1 MAKRIRPSTACQKT
15 HMRNRRPTNETLL
28 ITLVVVAVICGL
40 LDAGWVYSV
49 AAGSTALPDPTLA
62 SFFPLAV
69 RIVLLAL
76 LFIAGGMLWQIQRAN
91 RQLRQALDKHE
102 KAQDQSARQNRAK
115 LKALGAKIRMEVK
128 ARRRLEAAV
137 RESEEKYRLLVENAN
152 EAIFILQ
159 DDQIKFTNP
168 KAEEI
173 LNRLAIQ
180 PSGAALAKCIHPN
193 ERDRVIEWYQRR
205 LEGRELPYSL
215 MFRLEGEHGA
225 SIWVELNSILIK
237 LNGEAATLNFIR
249 DVTLQKK
256 LEEQFYQSQKMES
269 IGTLAGGIAH
279 DFNNLLMGIQGN
291 VSVMNLE
298 TEAGGPLQESLR
310 SIERCVQSGSQLT
323 NQLLA
328 FARGGKYIV
337 TPCNLNSIVNKA
349 CEIFGRTKREVDI
362 HRVFAKDIWSVEVD
376 SGQIEQVLMNLF
388 VNAWQAMPDGGDLFV
403 EVENVELDEHYTRI
417 KPYNIRPGR
426 FVKLS
431 VTDTGVGMDAETRKR
446 IFEPFF
452 STKEKGMGT
461 GLGLASAYGIIKNH
475 GGFINCYSEI
485 GHGTTFNIYF
495 PESEKAIVDE
505 ERREDEL
512 VTGVPGGSET
522 VLFIDDE
529 DEILAVGRK
538 ILAGLGYQVITA
550 RDGKTSLEIYAEK
563 SDQIDLV
570 VLDYVMP
577 GMGGREVFEALLQID
592 PDVRV
597 LLSSGYSSNNQVA
610 HMLDRG
616 CRGFIQKPYDA
627 VRMARKMREILD
639 A

>member
-1 MAKRIRPSTACQKT
+1 MSSPPISWLSAF
-15 HMRNRRPTNETLL
+15 
-28 ITLVVVAVICGL
+28 TLVLRAFL
-40 LDAGWVYSV
+40 L
-49 AAGSTALPDPTLA
+49 LL
-62 SFFPLAV
+62 L
-69 RIVLLAL
+69 VLLGVL
-76 LFIAGGMLWQIQRAN
+76 SIRSLRVR
-91 RQLRQALDKHE
+91 RQMERDMAADKRSFE
-102 KAQDQSARQNRAK
+102 RIARQSKSRVK
-115 LKALGAKIRMEVK
+115 TLGTKIRQEVK
-128 ARRRLEAAV
+128 ARRRMEAAV

-173 LNRLAIQ
+173 LNRLSIQ
-180 PSGAALAKCIHPN
+180 ASGAALAKCIHPN

-205 LEGRELPYSL
+205 LEGKELPYSL
-215 MFRLEGEHGA
+215 MFRLEGAHSA

-298 TEAGGPLQESLR
+298 TEGGGPLQESLQ

-337 TPCNLNSIVNKA
+337 KPCNLNSIVNKA
-349 CEIFGRTKREVDI
+349 SEIFGRTKREVNI
-362 HRVFAKDIWSVEVD
+362 HRVFARDVWSVEVD

-388 VNAWQAMPDGGDLFV
+388 VNAWQAMPDGGDLFI
-403 EVENVELDEHYTRI
+403 EVENIELDEHYTRI
-417 KPYNIRPGR
+417 KPYNIRSGR
-426 FVKLS
+426 YVKLS

-495 PESEKAIVDE
+495 PESDKAIVDE
-505 ERREDEL
+505 ERRRDDEL
-512 VTGVPGGSET
+512 ITGVPGGSET
-522 VLFIDDE
+522 ILFVDDE
-529 DEILAVGRK
+529 EEILAVGRK
-538 ILAGLGYQVITA
+538 ILAGLGYRVISA
-550 RDGKTSLEIYAEK
+550 PDGKTSLEIYTDRG
-563 SDQIDLV
+563 DQIDLV

-577 GMGGREVFEALLQID
+577 GMGGREVFETLRQID

-610 HMLDRG
+610 HMLKNG
-616 CRGFIQKPYDA
+616 CKGFIQKPYDA
-627 VRMARKMREILD
+627 VRMARKIREILD

>member
-1 MAKRIRPSTACQKT
+1 MQIKPPDKDKR
-15 HMRNRRPTNETLL
+15 LL
-28 ITLVVVAVICGL
+28 VVAMLSVVCGLVVAGLDLYIASWRSLPESSSLVWLSALVKITLIALVLLLGYLSLQAVLSRRQLAQLLAETKHAFEEVVRQSTSQRDDFNQQLGQEVTERRRME
-40 LDAGWVYSV
+40 
-49 AAGSTALPDPTLA
+49 TAL
-62 SFFPLAV
+62 
-69 RIVLLAL
+69 
-76 LFIAGGMLWQIQRAN
+76 
-91 RQLRQALDKHE
+91 
-102 KAQDQSARQNRAK
+102 
-115 LKALGAKIRMEVK
+115 
-128 ARRRLEAAV
+128 

-173 LNRLAIQ
+173 LNRLTIY
-180 PSGAALAKCIHPN
+180 PTGVNLAKCIHPH
-193 ERDRVIEWYQRR
+193 ERDKVIEWYQRR
-205 LEGRELPYSL
+205 LEGKELPYSL
-215 MFRLEGEHGA
+215 MFRLEGENST

-298 TEAGGPLQESLR
+298 IEDGNPLHESLQ
-310 SIERCVQSGSQLT
+310 SIARCVQSGSQLT

-337 TPCNLNSIVNKA
+337 KPSDLNAIVKKSSD
-349 CEIFGRTKREVDI
+349 IFGRTKREINI
-362 HRVFAKDIWSVEVD
+362 HRVFALDVWPVEVD

-388 VNAWQAMPDGGDLFV
+388 VNAWQAMPDGGDLFIA
-403 EVENVELDEHYTRI
+403 VENVELDEHYARV
-417 KPYNIRPGR
+417 KSYNVRPGR
-426 FVKLS
+426 YVKLS
-431 VTDTGVGMDAETRKR
+431 VTDSGVGMDAETRKR

-475 GGFINCYSEI
+475 GGFINCYSEL
-485 GHGTTFNIYF
+485 GQGTTFNIYF
-495 PESEKAIVDE
+495 PESYQGIVDDAPE
-505 ERREDEL
+505 TDDDL
-512 VTGVPGGSET
+512 TTGVPRGTET
-522 VLFIDDE
+522 ILFVDDDE
-529 DEILAVGRK
+529 ENLTVGRK
-538 ILAGLGYQVITA
+538 ILAGLGYQVYIA
-550 RDGKTSLEIYAEK
+550 RDGKTSLEIYTAMGE
-563 SDQIDLV
+563 QIDMV

-577 GMGGREVFEALLQID
+577 GIGGREVFEALRRLD

-610 HMLDRG
+610 HMLDQG
-616 CRGFIQKPYDA
+616 CKGFIQKPYDA
-627 VRMARKMREILD
+627 GRMARKIREILD
-639 A
+639 T

>member
-1 MAKRIRPSTACQKT
+1 MQIKPPDKDKR
-15 HMRNRRPTNETLL
+15 L
-28 ITLVVVAVICGL
+28 LVVAMLSVVCGL
-40 LDAGWVYSV
+40 VVAGLDLYIASWRSLPESSSLVWLSALVKVTLIALVLLLGYLSLQAVLSRRQLSQLLAETKHAFEEV
-49 AAGSTALPDPTLA
+49 VRQSTSQRDDFNQQLGQEVTERRRMETAL
-62 SFFPLAV
+62 
-69 RIVLLAL
+69 
-76 LFIAGGMLWQIQRAN
+76 
-91 RQLRQALDKHE
+91 
-102 KAQDQSARQNRAK
+102 
-115 LKALGAKIRMEVK
+115 
-128 ARRRLEAAV
+128 

-173 LNRLAIQ
+173 LNRLTIY
-180 PSGAALAKCIHPN
+180 PTGVNLAKCIHPH
-193 ERDRVIEWYQRR
+193 ERDKVIEWYQRR
-205 LEGRELPYSL
+205 LEGKELPYSL
-215 MFRLEGEHGA
+215 MFRLEGENST

-298 TEAGGPLQESLR
+298 IEDGNPLHESLQ
-310 SIERCVQSGSQLT
+310 SIARCVQSGSQLT

-337 TPCNLNSIVNKA
+337 KPSDLNAIVKKSSD
-349 CEIFGRTKREVDI
+349 IFGRTKREINI
-362 HRVFAKDIWSVEVD
+362 HRVFALDVWPVEVD

-388 VNAWQAMPDGGDLFV
+388 VNAWQAMPDGGDLFIAV
-403 EVENVELDEHYTRI
+403 ANVELDEHYARV
-417 KPYNIRPGR
+417 KSYNVRPGR
-426 FVKLS
+426 YVKLS
-431 VTDTGVGMDAETRKR
+431 VTDSGVGMDAETRKR

-475 GGFINCYSEI
+475 GGFINCYSEL
-485 GHGTTFNIYF
+485 GQGTTFNIYF
-495 PESEKAIVDE
+495 PESYQGIVDDAPE
-505 ERREDEL
+505 TDDDL
-512 VTGVPGGSET
+512 TTGVPRGTET
-522 VLFIDDE
+522 ILFVDDDE
-529 DEILAVGRK
+529 ENLTVGRK
-538 ILAGLGYQVITA
+538 ILAGLGYQVYIA
-550 RDGKTSLEIYAEK
+550 RDGKTSLEIYTAMGE
-563 SDQIDLV
+563 QIDMV

-577 GMGGREVFEALLQID
+577 GIGGREVFEALRRLD

-610 HMLDRG
+610 HMLDQG
-616 CRGFIQKPYDA
+616 CKGFIQKPYDA
-627 VRMARKMREILD
+627 GRMARKIREILD
-639 A
+639 T

>member
-1 MAKRIRPSTACQKT
+1 MLIKRPIREVLFIA
-15 HMRNRRPTNETLL
+15 
-28 ITLVVVAVICGL
+28 AVLAAVMCGL
-40 LDAGWVYSV
+40 LDAGLSYSV
-49 AAGSTALPDPTLA
+49 SAGSNALPGVADLS
-62 SFFPLAV
+62 SFSVVV
-69 RIVLLAL
+69 RIILLL
-76 LFIAGGMLWQIQRAN
+76 LLISAGGLGYQTLRAN
-91 RQLRQALDKHE
+91 HRLSQALATREEALDD
-102 KAQDQSARQNRAK
+102 AARQSSAR
-115 LKALGAKIRMEVK
+115 LKTYGAKIRQEVK
-128 ARRRLEAAV
+128 ARRRMEAAV

-205 LEGRELPYSL
+205 LEGKELPYSL
-215 MFRLEGEHGA
+215 MFRLEGEHSA

-298 TEAGGPLQESLR
+298 TKTDGPLQESLQ

-337 TPCNLNSIVNKA
+337 KPCNLNSIVNKA
-349 CEIFGRTKREVDI
+349 CEIFGRTKREVNI
-362 HRVFAKDIWSVEVD
+362 HRVFARDVWSVEVD

-426 FVKLS
+426 YVKLS
-431 VTDTGVGMDAETRKR
+431 ATDTGVGMDAETRKR

-475 GGFINCYSEI
+475 GGFVNCYSEI

-495 PESEKAIVDE
+495 PVSEKEIQDE
-505 ERREDEL
+505 EHNRAGEPI
-512 VTGVPGGSET
+512 TGVPGGSET
-522 VLFIDDE
+522 ILFIDDE

-538 ILAGLGYQVITA
+538 ILTGLGYQVILA

-563 SDQIDLV
+563 GDQIDLV

-577 GMGGREVFEALLQID
+577 GMGGREVFAALRQID
-592 PDVRV
+592 PNVRV

-610 HMLDRG
+610 HMLASG
-616 CRGFIQKPYDA
+616 CSGFIQKPYDA

>member
-1 MAKRIRPSTACQKT
+1 MLNGRPS
-15 HMRNRRPTNETLL
+15 RETLL
-28 ITLVVVAVICGL
+28 IAVVLAAVAFESLDTGFIYFLNGSELSATSSSPSLYTSIARVISL
-40 LDAGWVYSV
+40 
-49 AAGSTALPDPTLA
+49 
-62 SFFPLAV
+62 
-69 RIVLLAL
+69 VLLC
-76 LFIAGGMLWQIQRAN
+76 IAVGLSWQVRHAN
-91 RQLRQALDKHE
+91 RRLRQNLQSREEALE
-102 KAQDQSARQNRAK
+102 NCLRQNTTR
-115 LKALGAKIRMEVK
+115 LQTLGAKIRREVK
-128 ARRRLEAAV
+128 ARRHMEATV

-173 LNRLAIQ
+173 FNRLAIQ

-215 MFRLEGEHGA
+215 MFRLEGEHRA

-298 TEAGGPLQESLR
+298 AEGGGPLQESLQ

-337 TPCNLNSIVNKA
+337 KPCNLNSIVNKA
-349 CEIFGRTKREVDI
+349 SEIFGRTKREVNI
-362 HRVFAKDIWSVEVD
+362 HRVFARDIWSVEVD

-388 VNAWQAMPDGGDLFV
+388 VNAWQAMPDGGDLFI
-403 EVENVELDEHYTRI
+403 EIENVELDDHYTRI

-426 FVKLS
+426 YVKLS
-431 VTDTGVGMDAETRKR
+431 VTDTGVGMDTETRKR

-461 GLGLASAYGIIKNH
+461 GLGLASAYGIVKNH
-475 GGFINCYSEI
+475 GGFINCYSEV

-505 ERREDEL
+505 ERGRDDEL
-512 VTGVPGGSET
+512 VTGVPGGGET
-522 VLFIDDE
+522 ILFIDDE

-538 ILAGLGYQVITA
+538 ILGSLGYRVITA
-550 RDGKTSLEIYAEK
+550 PDGKTSLEIYTDRGDE
-563 SDQIDLV
+563 IDLV

-577 GMGGREVFEALLQID
+577 GMGGREVFETLLRID

-610 HMLDRG
+610 HMLENG
-616 CRGFIQKPYDA
+616 CKGFIQKPYDA
-627 VRMARKMREILD
+627 VRMARKIREILD

>member
-1 MAKRIRPSTACQKT
+1 MQIKPPDKDKR
-15 HMRNRRPTNETLL
+15 LL
-28 ITLVVVAVICGL
+28 VVAMLSVVCGLVVAGLDLYIASWRSLPESSSLVWLSALVKITLI
-40 LDAGWVYSV
+40 
-49 AAGSTALPDPTLA
+49 AL
-62 SFFPLAV
+62 
-69 RIVLLAL
+69 VLLLGYLSLQAVLSRRQLAQL
-76 LFIAGGMLWQIQRAN
+76 LAETKHAFEEVVRQSTSQRDDFN
-91 RQLRQALDKHE
+91 QQLRQE
-102 KAQDQSARQNRAK
+102 VTERR
-115 LKALGAKIRMEVK
+115 RMET
-128 ARRRLEAAV
+128 AL

-173 LNRLAIQ
+173 LNRLTIY
-180 PSGAALAKCIHPN
+180 PTGVNLAKCIHPH
-193 ERDRVIEWYQRR
+193 ERDKVIEWYQRR
-205 LEGRELPYSL
+205 LEGKELPYSL
-215 MFRLEGEHGA
+215 MFRLEGENST

-298 TEAGGPLQESLR
+298 IEDGNPLHESLQ
-310 SIERCVQSGSQLT
+310 SIARCVQSGSQLT

-337 TPCNLNSIVNKA
+337 KPSDLNAIVKKSSD
-349 CEIFGRTKREVDI
+349 IFGRTKREINI
-362 HRVFAKDIWSVEVD
+362 HRVFALDVWPVEVD

-388 VNAWQAMPDGGDLFV
+388 VNAWQAMPDGGDLFIAV
-403 EVENVELDEHYTRI
+403 ANVELDEHYARV
-417 KPYNIRPGR
+417 KSYNVRPGR
-426 FVKLS
+426 YVKLS
-431 VTDTGVGMDAETRKR
+431 VTDSGVGMDAETRKR

-475 GGFINCYSEI
+475 GGFINCYSEL
-485 GHGTTFNIYF
+485 GQGTTFNIYF
-495 PESEKAIVDE
+495 PESYQGIVDDAPE
-505 ERREDEL
+505 TDDDL
-512 VTGVPGGSET
+512 TTGVPRGTET
-522 VLFIDDE
+522 ILFVDDDE
-529 DEILAVGRK
+529 ENLTVGRK
-538 ILAGLGYQVITA
+538 ILAGLGYQVYTA
-550 RDGKTSLEIYAEK
+550 RDGKTSLEIYTAMG
-563 SDQIDLV
+563 DQIDMV

-577 GMGGREVFEALLQID
+577 GMGGREVFEALRRLD

-610 HMLDRG
+610 HMLDQG
-616 CRGFIQKPYDA
+616 CKGFIQKPYDA
-627 VRMARKMREILD
+627 GRMARKIREILD
-639 A
+639 T

>member
-1 MAKRIRPSTACQKT
+1 MQIKPPDKDKR
-15 HMRNRRPTNETLL
+15 L
-28 ITLVVVAVICGL
+28 LVVAMLSVVCGL
-40 LDAGWVYSV
+40 VVAGLDLYIASWRSLPESSSLVWLSALVKVTLIALVLLLGYLSLQAVLSRRQLAQLLAETKHAFEEV
-49 AAGSTALPDPTLA
+49 VRQSTSQRDDFNQQLGQEVTERRRMETAL
-62 SFFPLAV
+62 
-69 RIVLLAL
+69 
-76 LFIAGGMLWQIQRAN
+76 
-91 RQLRQALDKHE
+91 
-102 KAQDQSARQNRAK
+102 
-115 LKALGAKIRMEVK
+115 
-128 ARRRLEAAV
+128 

-173 LNRLAIQ
+173 LNRLTIY
-180 PSGAALAKCIHPN
+180 PTGVNLAKCIHPH
-193 ERDRVIEWYQRR
+193 ERDKVIEWYQRR
-205 LEGRELPYSL
+205 LEGKELPYSL
-215 MFRLEGEHGA
+215 MFRLEGENST

-298 TEAGGPLQESLR
+298 IEDGNPLHESLQ
-310 SIERCVQSGSQLT
+310 SIARCVQSGSQLT

-337 TPCNLNSIVNKA
+337 KPSDLNAIVKKSSD
-349 CEIFGRTKREVDI
+349 IFGRTKREINI
-362 HRVFAKDIWSVEVD
+362 HRVFALDVWPVEVD

-388 VNAWQAMPDGGDLFV
+388 VNAWQAMPDGGDLFIAV
-403 EVENVELDEHYTRI
+403 ANVELDEHYARV
-417 KPYNIRPGR
+417 KSYNVRPGR
-426 FVKLS
+426 YVKLS
-431 VTDTGVGMDAETRKR
+431 VTDSGVGMDAETRKR

-475 GGFINCYSEI
+475 GGFINCYSEL
-485 GHGTTFNIYF
+485 GQGTTFNIYF
-495 PESEKAIVDE
+495 PESYQGIVDDAPE
-505 ERREDEL
+505 TDDDL
-512 VTGVPGGSET
+512 TTGVPRGTET
-522 VLFIDDE
+522 ILFVDDDE
-529 DEILAVGRK
+529 ENLTVGRK
-538 ILAGLGYQVITA
+538 ILAGLGYQVYIA
-550 RDGKTSLEIYAEK
+550 RDGKTSLEIYTAMGE
-563 SDQIDLV
+563 QIDMV

-577 GMGGREVFEALLQID
+577 GIGGREVFEALRRLD

-610 HMLDRG
+610 HMLDQG
-616 CRGFIQKPYDA
+616 CKGFIQKPYDA
-627 VRMARKMREILD
+627 GRMARKIREILD
-639 A
+639 T

>member
-1 MAKRIRPSTACQKT
+1 MLTGRPP
-15 HMRNRRPTNETLL
+15 RETLL
-28 ITLVVVAVICGL
+28 IAVVLAAVFCGL
-40 LDAGWVYSV
+40 LDAGLAYFAST
-49 AAGSTALPDPTLA
+49 GSIVSPESTGPL
-62 SFFPLAV
+62 SFSLAV
-69 RIVLLAL
+69 RIVMLVL
-76 LFIAGGMLWQIQRAN
+76 LFIAGGLGWQTMRAH
-91 RQLRQALDKHE
+91 RRLRQTLENKEEALDKG
-102 KAQDQSARQNRAK
+102 ARQSTVR
-115 LKALGAKIRMEVK
+115 LKALGAKIRQEVK
-128 ARRRLEAAV
+128 ARRRMEAAV

-173 LNRLAIQ
+173 IHRLAIR

-291 VSVMNLE
+291 VSVMSLE
-298 TEAGGPLQESLR
+298 TEAGGPLQESLQ

-337 TPCNLNSIVNKA
+337 KPCNLNSIVNKA

-362 HRVFAKDIWSVEVD
+362 HRVFARDVWSVEVD

-403 EVENVELDEHYTRI
+403 EIENVELDEHYTRI

-426 FVKLS
+426 YVKLS
-431 VTDTGVGMDAETRKR
+431 VTDTGVGMDTETRKR

-505 ERREDEL
+505 ERRDDEL
-512 VTGVPGGSET
+512 ITGVPGGTET
-522 VLFIDDE
+522 ILFIDDE

-550 RDGKTSLEIYAEK
+550 RDGKTSLEIYADK
-563 SDQIDLV
+563 GDRIDLV

-577 GMGGREVFEALLQID
+577 GMGGREVFEALRQID

-610 HMLDRG
+610 QMLERG
-616 CRGFIQKPYDA
+616 CKGFIQKPYDA

>member
-1 MAKRIRPSTACQKT
+1 MRSRPPDREQ
-15 HMRNRRPTNETLL
+15 RL
-28 ITLVVVAVICGL
+28 LVVAMLAVACGL
-40 LDAGWVYSV
+40 V
-49 AAGSTALPDPTLA
+49 AAGLEFYMASLRSSTEMPGLLRVA
-62 SFFPLAV
+62 
-69 RIVLLAL
+69 VLLKVILVGLAL
-76 LFIAGGMLWQIQRAN
+76 YLGYLSLQAIRARRRLTKLLVETRGSFEDVVRLSRSKLDDVN
-91 RQLRQALDKHE
+91 QQLRQ
-102 KAQDQSARQNRAK
+102 
-115 LKALGAKIRMEVK
+115 EVK
-128 ARRRLEAAV
+128 ARRRMEAAV

-173 LNRLAIQ
+173 LNRLAIY
-180 PSGAALAKCIHPN
+180 PTGANLAKCIHPH
-193 ERDRVIEWYQRR
+193 ERDKVIEWYQRR
-205 LEGRELPYSL
+205 LEGKELPYSL
-215 MFRLEGEHGA
+215 MFRLEGENST

-298 TEAGGPLQESLR
+298 IEDPSPLQESLQ
-310 SIERCVQSGSQLT
+310 SIARCVQSGSQLT

-337 TPCNLNSIVNKA
+337 KPSDLNAIVKKSSD
-349 CEIFGRTKREVDI
+349 IFGRTKREINI
-362 HRVFAKDIWSVEVD
+362 HRVFATDIWPVEVD

-403 EVENVELDEHYTRI
+403 AVENVELDERYARI
-417 KPYNIRPGR
+417 KTFNVRPGR
-426 FVKLS
+426 YVKLS
-431 VTDTGVGMDAETRKR
+431 VTDSGVGMDAETRKR

-475 GGFINCYSEI
+475 GGFINCYSEL
-485 GHGTTFNIYF
+485 GQGTTFNIYF
-495 PESEKAIVDE
+495 PESDQVMVN
-505 ERREDEL
+505 EDPEIQRDL
-512 VTGVPGGSET
+512 MTGVPRGTET
-522 VLFIDDE
+522 ILFVDDDDE
-529 DEILAVGRK
+529 NLAVGRK
-538 ILAGLGYQVITA
+538 ILAGLGYQVLTA
-550 RDGKTSLEIYAEK
+550 RDGKTSLEIYAAQG
-563 SDQIDLV
+563 DQIDLV

-577 GMGGREVFEALLQID
+577 GMGGREVFEALRQLD

-610 HMLDRG
+610 HMLDQG
-616 CRGFIQKPYDA
+616 CKGFIQKPYDA
-627 VRMARKMREILD
+627 GRMARKMREILD
-639 A
+639 S

>member
-1 MAKRIRPSTACQKT
+1 MLNGRPS
-15 HMRNRRPTNETLL
+15 RETLL
-28 ITLVVVAVICGL
+28 IAVVMAAVAFES
-40 LDAGWVYSV
+40 LDTGFIYFINGSESPAASSRPSFYASV
-49 AAGSTALPDPTLA
+49 ARVISL
-62 SFFPLAV
+62 
-69 RIVLLAL
+69 VLLC
-76 LFIAGGMLWQIQRAN
+76 IAVGLSWQVRHAK
-91 RQLRQALDKHE
+91 RRLRQTLQSRKEALE
-102 KAQDQSARQNRAK
+102 NCLRQNTTR
-115 LKALGAKIRMEVK
+115 LQTLGAKIRLEVK
-128 ARRRLEAAV
+128 ARRRMEAAV

-173 LNRLAIQ
+173 FNRLAIQ

-215 MFRLEGEHGA
+215 MFRLEGEHRA

-298 TEAGGPLQESLR
+298 AEGGGPLQESLQ

-337 TPCNLNSIVNKA
+337 KPCNLNSIVNKA
-349 CEIFGRTKREVDI
+349 SEIFGRTKREVNI
-362 HRVFAKDIWSVEVD
+362 HRVFARDIWSVEVD

-388 VNAWQAMPDGGDLFV
+388 VNAWQAMPDGGDLFI
-403 EVENVELDEHYTRI
+403 EIENVELDDHYTRI

-426 FVKLS
+426 YVKLS
-431 VTDTGVGMDAETRKR
+431 VTDTGVGMDTETRKR

-461 GLGLASAYGIIKNH
+461 GLGLASAYGIVKNH
-475 GGFINCYSEI
+475 GGFINCYSEV

-505 ERREDEL
+505 ERGRDDEL
-512 VTGVPGGSET
+512 VTGVPGGGET
-522 VLFIDDE
+522 ILFIDDE

-538 ILAGLGYQVITA
+538 ILGSLGYRVITA
-550 RDGKTSLEIYAEK
+550 PDGKTSLEIYTDRGDE
-563 SDQIDLV
+563 IDLV

-577 GMGGREVFEALLQID
+577 GMGGREVFETLLRID

-610 HMLDRG
+610 HMLENG
-616 CRGFIQKPYDA
+616 CKGFIQKPYDA
-627 VRMARKMREILD
+627 VRMARKIREILD

>member
-1 MAKRIRPSTACQKT
+1 LIVVLQTA
-15 HMRNRRPTNETLL
+15 
-28 ITLVVVAVICGL
+28 AICELWSGGFFVR
-40 LDAGWVYSV
+40 A
-49 AAGSTALPDPTLA
+49 AAGSTSIPA
-62 SFFPLAV
+62 SSSASCISPV
-69 RIVLLAL
+69 VPIVLLVL
-76 LFIAGGMLWQIQRAN
+76 LLVAGAIIGRAQRAN
-91 RQLRQALDKHE
+91 RRLRQTLQSREEALDKCMRQ
-102 KAQDQSARQNRAK
+102 KTAR
-115 LKALGAKIRMEVK
+115 LKTLGTKIRQEVK
-128 ARRRLEAAV
+128 ARRRMEAAV

-173 LNRLAIQ
+173 LNRLSIQ

-205 LEGRELPYSL
+205 LEGKELPYSL
-215 MFRLEGEHGA
+215 MFRLEGAHSA

-291 VSVMNLE
+291 VSVMYLE
-298 TEAGGPLQESLR
+298 TQGGGPLQESIQ

-337 TPCNLNSIVNKA
+337 KPCNLNSIVNKA
-349 CEIFGRTKREVDI
+349 SEIFGRTKREVNI
-362 HRVFAKDIWSVEVD
+362 HRVFARDVWSVEVD

-388 VNAWQAMPDGGDLFV
+388 VNAWQAMPDGGDLFI
-403 EVENVELDEHYTRI
+403 EVENIELDEHYTRI
-417 KPYNIRPGR
+417 KPFNIRSGR
-426 FVKLS
+426 YVKLS

-495 PESEKAIVDE
+495 PESDKAIVDE
-505 ERREDEL
+505 ERRRDDEL
-512 VTGVPGGSET
+512 ITGVPGGSET
-522 VLFIDDE
+522 ILFVDDE
-529 DEILAVGRK
+529 EEILAVGRK
-538 ILAGLGYQVITA
+538 ILAGLGYRVISA
-550 RDGKTSLEIYAEK
+550 PDGKTSLEIYTDRG
-563 SDQIDLV
+563 DQIDLV

-577 GMGGREVFEALLQID
+577 GMGGREVFETLRQID

-610 HMLDRG
+610 HMLKNG
-616 CRGFIQKPYDA
+616 CKGFIQKPYDA
-627 VRMARKMREILD
+627 VRMARKIREILD

>member
-1 MAKRIRPSTACQKT
+1 
-15 HMRNRRPTNETLL
+15 MRRRRHTNETFLPLVALAAVACALIETVLCLYPAAPLKPSAAMTSLSSLSILL
-28 ITLVVVAVICGL
+28 RAILVVLVAVLGTM
-40 LDAGWVYSV
+40 GW
-49 AAGSTALPDPTLA
+49 
-62 SFFPLAV
+62 
-69 RIVLLAL
+69 
-76 LFIAGGMLWQIQRAN
+76 
-91 RQLRQALDKHE
+91 QALRARRE
-102 KAQDQSARQNRAK
+102 ATRRLAEAQADLVTAADQHRRELEALNAQMRQ
-115 LKALGAKIRMEVK
+115 EVK
-128 ARRRLEAAV
+128 ARRGLQAAV

-173 LNRLAIQ
+173 LNRLSIY
-180 PSGAALAKCIHPN
+180 PTGADLAKCIHPS
-193 ERDRVIEWYQRR
+193 ERDKVIEWYQRR

-215 MFRLEGEHGA
+215 MFRLEGENST

-237 LNGEAATLNFIR
+237 LNGETATLNFIR

-298 TEAGGPLQESLR
+298 IEADSALHESLQ
-310 SIERCVQSGSQLT
+310 SIARCVQSGSQLT

-337 TPCNLNSIVNKA
+337 KPCNLNSIVNKSS
-349 CEIFGRTKREVDI
+349 EIFGRTKREVNI
-362 HRVFAKDIWSVEVD
+362 HRVFAKNVWPVEVD

-388 VNAWQAMPDGGDLFV
+388 VNAWQAMPDGGDLFIDV
-403 EVENVELDEHYTRI
+403 ANVELDEHYARI

-431 VTDTGVGMDAETRKR
+431 VTDTGVGMDADTRKR

-475 GGFINCYSEI
+475 GGFINCYSEL
-485 GHGTTFNIYF
+485 GQGTTFNIYF
-495 PESEKAIVDE
+495 PESDKAVVD
-505 ERREDEL
+505 DDA
-512 VTGVPGGSET
+512 GVVGESMRGIPGGSET
-522 VLFIDDE
+522 ILFVDDE
-529 DEILAVGRK
+529 EEILRVGRK
-538 ILAGLGYQVITA
+538 ILAGLGYRVLTA
-550 RDGKTSLEIYAEK
+550 RDGQSSLEIYTAQG
-563 SDQIDLV
+563 DQIDMV

-577 GMGGREVFEALLQID
+577 GMGGREVYEALRQLD
-592 PDVRV
+592 PNVRV

-610 HMLDRG
+610 HMLDQG
-616 CRGFIQKPYDA
+616 CRGFIQKPYDTA
-627 VRMARKMREILD
+627 RMARKMREILD

>member
-1 MAKRIRPSTACQKT
+1 MLTGRPP
-15 HMRNRRPTNETLL
+15 RETLL
-28 ITLVVVAVICGL
+28 IAVVLAAVFCGL
-40 LDAGWVYSV
+40 LDAGWVYFASS
-49 AAGSTALPDPTLA
+49 GSMA
-62 SFFPLAV
+62 SFESTRPLSFSLAV
-69 RIVLLAL
+69 RMVLLVL
-76 LFIAGGMLWQIQRAN
+76 LFIAGGLGWQTMRAH
-91 RQLRQALDKHE
+91 RRLRQTLENNEEALDK
-102 KAQDQSARQNRAK
+102 SARQSTVR
-115 LKALGAKIRMEVK
+115 LKALGAKIRKEVK
-128 ARRRLEAAV
+128 ARRRMEAAV

-173 LNRLAIQ
+173 IHRLAIR

-291 VSVMNLE
+291 VSVISLE
-298 TEAGGPLQESLR
+298 TEAGGPLRESLQ

-337 TPCNLNSIVNKA
+337 KPCNLNSIVNKA

-362 HRVFAKDIWSVEVD
+362 HRVFARDVWSVEVD

-403 EVENVELDEHYTRI
+403 EIENVELDEHYTRI

-426 FVKLS
+426 YVKLS
-431 VTDTGVGMDAETRKR
+431 VTDTGVGMDTETRKR

-505 ERREDEL
+505 ERRDDEL
-512 VTGVPGGSET
+512 ITGVPGGTET
-522 VLFIDDE
+522 ILFIDDE

-550 RDGKTSLEIYAEK
+550 RDGKTSLEIYA
-563 SDQIDLV
+563 DRGDRIDLV

-577 GMGGREVFEALLQID
+577 GMGGREVFEALRQID

-610 HMLDRG
+610 QMLERG
-616 CRGFIQKPYDA
+616 CKGFIQKPYDA

>member
-1 MAKRIRPSTACQKT
+1 MPHK
-15 HMRNRRPTNETLL
+15 RPTNDIVLSAVVLAAMICAL
-28 ITLVVVAVICGL
+28 IELVLYFYQFDGL
-40 LDAGWVYSV
+40 DS
-49 AAGSTALPDPTLA
+49 STVSPGLA
-62 SFFPLAV
+62 SF
-69 RIVLLAL
+69 VLFSRTAL
-76 LFIAGGMLWQIQRAN
+76 LLLLLTLAIMGIQTLRTKN
-91 RQLRQALDKHE
+91 RL
-102 KAQDQSARQNRAK
+102 AQRLAIDEEVSRDAARQNRLK
-115 LKALGAKIRMEVK
+115 LDTLDATLSKEVEARQRVEDAL
-128 ARRRLEAAV
+128 

-173 LNRLAIQ
+173 LNRLAIY
-180 PSGAALAKCIHPN
+180 PSGAELAQCIHPN

-205 LEGRELPYSL
+205 LEGKELPYSL
-215 MFRLEGEHGA
+215 MFRLEGDHST

-237 LNGEAATLNFIR
+237 LNGQTATLNFIR

-298 TEAGGPLQESLR
+298 IEDSGPLNESLQ

-337 TPCNLNSIVNKA
+337 KPCNLNNIVNKSA
-349 CEIFGRTKREVDI
+349 EIFGRTKREVNI
-362 HRVFAKDIWSVEVD
+362 HRVFAKDVWPVEVD

-388 VNAWQAMPDGGDLFV
+388 VNAWQAMPDGGDLFID
-403 EVENVELDEHYTRI
+403 VENVELDEHYARI
-417 KPYNIRPGR
+417 KPYNVRPGR
-426 FVKLS
+426 YVKLS
-431 VTDTGVGMDAETRKR
+431 VTDTGVGMDVETRKR

-475 GGFINCYSEI
+475 GGFINCYSEV
-485 GHGTTFNIYF
+485 GQGTTFNIYF
-495 PESEKAIVDE
+495 PESDKKIVDE
-505 ERREDEL
+505 ENGTGRDA

-522 VLFIDDE
+522 ILFVDDE
-529 DEILAVGRK
+529 EEILAVGRK
-538 ILAGLGYQVITA
+538 ILTGLGYDVITA
-550 RDGKTSLEIYAEK
+550 RDGKTSLEIYTEK
-563 SDQIDLV
+563 GQQIDLV

-577 GMGGREVFEALLQID
+577 GMGGREVFEALCRLD

-610 HMLDRG
+610 QMLDRG
-616 CRGFIQKPYDA
+616 CKGFIQKPYDA

>member
-1 MAKRIRPSTACQKT
+1 MLNGRPS
-15 HMRNRRPTNETLL
+15 RETLL
-28 ITLVVVAVICGL
+28 IDVVLAAVAFES
-40 LDAGWVYSV
+40 LDTGFIYFINGSESPAASSRPSFYASV
-49 AAGSTALPDPTLA
+49 ARVISL
-62 SFFPLAV
+62 
-69 RIVLLAL
+69 VLLC
-76 LFIAGGMLWQIQRAN
+76 IAVGLSWQVRHAK
-91 RQLRQALDKHE
+91 RRLRQTLQSRKEALE
-102 KAQDQSARQNRAK
+102 NCLRQNTTR
-115 LKALGAKIRMEVK
+115 LQTLGAKIRLEVK
-128 ARRRLEAAV
+128 ARRRMEAAV

-173 LNRLAIQ
+173 FNRLAIQ

-215 MFRLEGEHGA
+215 MFRLEGEHRA

-298 TEAGGPLQESLR
+298 AEGGGPLQESLQ

-337 TPCNLNSIVNKA
+337 KPCNLNSIVNKA
-349 CEIFGRTKREVDI
+349 SEIFGRTKREVNI
-362 HRVFAKDIWSVEVD
+362 HRVFARDIWSVEVD

-403 EVENVELDEHYTRI
+403 EVENVELDDHYTRI

-426 FVKLS
+426 YVKLS
-431 VTDTGVGMDAETRKR
+431 VTDTGVGMDTETRKR

-461 GLGLASAYGIIKNH
+461 GLGLASAYGIVKNH
-475 GGFINCYSEI
+475 GGFINCYSEV

-505 ERREDEL
+505 ERGRDDEL
-512 VTGVPGGSET
+512 VTGVPGGGET
-522 VLFIDDE
+522 ILFIDDE

-538 ILAGLGYQVITA
+538 ILGSLGYRVITA
-550 RDGKTSLEIYAEK
+550 PDGKTSLEIYTDRGDE
-563 SDQIDLV
+563 IDLV

-577 GMGGREVFEALLQID
+577 GMGGREVFETLLRID

-610 HMLDRG
+610 HMLENG
-616 CRGFIQKPYDA
+616 CKGFIQKPYDA
-627 VRMARKMREILD
+627 VRMARKIREILD

>member
-1 MAKRIRPSTACQKT
+1 M
-15 HMRNRRPTNETLL
+15 
-28 ITLVVVAVICGL
+28 
-40 LDAGWVYSV
+40 GWQ
-49 AAGSTALPDPTLA
+49 
-62 SFFPLAV
+62 V
-69 RIVLLAL
+69 R
-76 LFIAGGMLWQIQRAN
+76 RAN
-91 RQLRQALDKHE
+91 RRLRQTLQSREEALDKCMRQ
-102 KAQDQSARQNRAK
+102 KTAR
-115 LKALGAKIRMEVK
+115 LKTLGAKIRQEVK
-128 ARRRLEAAV
+128 ARRRMEAAV

-173 LNRLAIQ
+173 LNRLSIQ

-205 LEGRELPYSL
+205 LEGKELPYSL
-215 MFRLEGEHGA
+215 MFRLEGAHSA

-298 TEAGGPLQESLR
+298 TQGGGPLQESLQ

-337 TPCNLNSIVNKA
+337 KPCNLNSIVNKA
-349 CEIFGRTKREVDI
+349 SEIFGRTKREVNI
-362 HRVFAKDIWSVEVD
+362 HRVFARDVWSVEVD

-403 EVENVELDEHYTRI
+403 EVENIELDEHYTRI
-417 KPYNIRPGR
+417 KPFNIRSGR
-426 FVKLS
+426 YVKLS

-495 PESEKAIVDE
+495 PESDKAIVDE
-505 ERREDEL
+505 ERLRDDEL
-512 VTGVPGGSET
+512 ITGVPGGSET
-522 VLFIDDE
+522 ILFVDDE
-529 DEILAVGRK
+529 EEILAVGRK
-538 ILAGLGYQVITA
+538 ILAGLGYRVITA
-550 RDGKTSLEIYAEK
+550 PDGKTSLEIYTDRG
-563 SDQIDLV
+563 DQIDLV

-577 GMGGREVFEALLQID
+577 GMGGREVFETLRQID

-610 HMLDRG
+610 HMLKNG
-616 CRGFIQKPYDA
+616 CKGFIQKPYDA
-627 VRMARKMREILD
+627 VRMARKIREILD

>member
-1 MAKRIRPSTACQKT
+1 MQIKPPDKDKRLLVVAMLSVVCGLVVAGLDLYIASWRSLPESSSLVWLSALVKVTLIALVLLLGYLSLQAVLSRRQWAQLLAETKDAFEEVVRQSTA
-15 HMRNRRPTNETLL
+15 
-28 ITLVVVAVICGL
+28 
-40 LDAGWVYSV
+40 
-49 AAGSTALPDPTLA
+49 
-62 SFFPLAV
+62 
-69 RIVLLAL
+69 
-76 LFIAGGMLWQIQRAN
+76 QRDDFN
-91 RQLRQALDKHE
+91 QQLRQE
-102 KAQDQSARQNRAK
+102 VTERR
-115 LKALGAKIRMEVK
+115 RME
-128 ARRRLEAAV
+128 AAL

-173 LNRLAIQ
+173 LNRLTIY
-180 PSGAALAKCIHPN
+180 PTGVNLAKCIHPH
-193 ERDRVIEWYQRR
+193 ERDKVIEWYQRR
-205 LEGRELPYSL
+205 LEGKELPYSL
-215 MFRLEGEHGA
+215 MFRLEGENST

-298 TEAGGPLQESLR
+298 IEDGNPLHESLQ
-310 SIERCVQSGSQLT
+310 SIARCVQSGSQLT

-337 TPCNLNSIVNKA
+337 KPSDLNAIVKKSSD
-349 CEIFGRTKREVDI
+349 IFGRTKREINI
-362 HRVFAKDIWSVEVD
+362 HRVFALDVWPVEVD

-388 VNAWQAMPDGGDLFV
+388 VNAWQAMPDGGDLFIAV
-403 EVENVELDEHYTRI
+403 ANVELDEHYARV
-417 KPYNIRPGR
+417 KSYNVRPGR
-426 FVKLS
+426 YVKLS
-431 VTDTGVGMDAETRKR
+431 VTDSGVGMDAETRKR

-475 GGFINCYSEI
+475 GGFINCYSEL
-485 GHGTTFNIYF
+485 GQGTTFNIYF
-495 PESEKAIVDE
+495 PESYQGIVDDAPE
-505 ERREDEL
+505 TDDDL
-512 VTGVPGGSET
+512 TTGVPRGTET
-522 VLFIDDE
+522 ILFVDDDE
-529 DEILAVGRK
+529 ENLTVGRK
-538 ILAGLGYQVITA
+538 ILAGLGYQVYIA
-550 RDGKTSLEIYAEK
+550 RDGKTSLEIYTAMGE
-563 SDQIDLV
+563 QIDMV

-577 GMGGREVFEALLQID
+577 GIGGREVFEALRRLD

-610 HMLDRG
+610 HMLDQG
-616 CRGFIQKPYDA
+616 CKGFIQKPYDA
-627 VRMARKMREILD
+627 GRMARKIREILD
-639 A
+639 T

>member
-1 MAKRIRPSTACQKT
+1 MQIKPPDKDKRLLVVAMLSVVCGLVVAGLDLYIASWRSLPESSSLVWLSALVKVTLIALVLLLGYLSLQAVLSRRQLSQLLAETKHAFEEVVRQSTA
-15 HMRNRRPTNETLL
+15 
-28 ITLVVVAVICGL
+28 
-40 LDAGWVYSV
+40 
-49 AAGSTALPDPTLA
+49 
-62 SFFPLAV
+62 
-69 RIVLLAL
+69 
-76 LFIAGGMLWQIQRAN
+76 QRDDFN
-91 RQLRQALDKHE
+91 QQLRQE
-102 KAQDQSARQNRAK
+102 VTERR
-115 LKALGAKIRMEVK
+115 RME
-128 ARRRLEAAV
+128 AAL

-173 LNRLAIQ
+173 LNRLTIY
-180 PSGAALAKCIHPN
+180 PTGVNLAKCIHPH
-193 ERDRVIEWYQRR
+193 ERDKVIEWYQRR
-205 LEGRELPYSL
+205 LEGKELPYSL
-215 MFRLEGEHGA
+215 MFRLEGENST

-298 TEAGGPLQESLR
+298 IEDGNPLHESLQ
-310 SIERCVQSGSQLT
+310 SIARCVQSGSQLT

-337 TPCNLNSIVNKA
+337 KPSDLNAIVKKSSD
-349 CEIFGRTKREVDI
+349 IFGRTKREINI
-362 HRVFAKDIWSVEVD
+362 HRVFALDVWPVEVD

-388 VNAWQAMPDGGDLFV
+388 VNAWQAMPDGGDLFIAV
-403 EVENVELDEHYTRI
+403 ANVELDEHYARV
-417 KPYNIRPGR
+417 KSYNVRPGR
-426 FVKLS
+426 YVKLS
-431 VTDTGVGMDAETRKR
+431 VTDSGVGMDAETRKR

-475 GGFINCYSEI
+475 GGFINCYSEL
-485 GHGTTFNIYF
+485 GQGTTFNIYF
-495 PESEKAIVDE
+495 PESYQGIVDDAPE
-505 ERREDEL
+505 TDDDL
-512 VTGVPGGSET
+512 TTGVPRGTET
-522 VLFIDDE
+522 ILFVDDDE
-529 DEILAVGRK
+529 ENLTVGRK
-538 ILAGLGYQVITA
+538 ILAGLGYQVYIA
-550 RDGKTSLEIYAEK
+550 RDGKTSLEIYTAMGE
-563 SDQIDLV
+563 QIDMV

-577 GMGGREVFEALLQID
+577 GIGGREVFEALRRLD

-610 HMLDRG
+610 HMLDQG
-616 CRGFIQKPYDA
+616 CKGFIQKPYDA
-627 VRMARKMREILD
+627 GRMARKIREILD
-639 A
+639 T

>member
-1 MAKRIRPSTACQKT
+1 MLNGRPS
-15 HMRNRRPTNETLL
+15 RETLL
-28 ITLVVVAVICGL
+28 IAVVLAAVAFES
-40 LDAGWVYSV
+40 LDTGFIYFINGSESPAASSRPSFYASV
-49 AAGSTALPDPTLA
+49 ARVISL
-62 SFFPLAV
+62 
-69 RIVLLAL
+69 VLLC
-76 LFIAGGMLWQIQRAN
+76 IAVGLSWQVRHAK
-91 RQLRQALDKHE
+91 RRLRQTLQSRKEALE
-102 KAQDQSARQNRAK
+102 NCLRQNTTR
-115 LKALGAKIRMEVK
+115 LQTLGAKIRLEVK
-128 ARRRLEAAV
+128 ARRRMEAAV

-173 LNRLAIQ
+173 FNRLAIQ

-215 MFRLEGEHGA
+215 MFRLEGEHRA

-298 TEAGGPLQESLR
+298 AEGGGPLQESLQ

-337 TPCNLNSIVNKA
+337 KPCNLNSIVNKA
-349 CEIFGRTKREVDI
+349 SEIFGRTKREVNI
-362 HRVFAKDIWSVEVD
+362 HRVFARDIWSVEVD

-388 VNAWQAMPDGGDLFV
+388 VNAWQAMPDGGDLFI
-403 EVENVELDEHYTRI
+403 EIENVELDDHYTRI

-426 FVKLS
+426 YVKLS
-431 VTDTGVGMDAETRKR
+431 VTDTGVGMDTETRKR

-461 GLGLASAYGIIKNH
+461 GLGLASAYGIVKNH
-475 GGFINCYSEI
+475 GGFINCYSEV

-505 ERREDEL
+505 ERGRDDEL
-512 VTGVPGGSET
+512 VTGVPGGGET
-522 VLFIDDE
+522 ILFIDDE

-538 ILAGLGYQVITA
+538 ILGSLGYRVITA
-550 RDGKTSLEIYAEK
+550 PDGKTSLEIYTDRGDE
-563 SDQIDLV
+563 IDLV

-577 GMGGREVFEALLQID
+577 GMGGREVFETLRRID

-610 HMLDRG
+610 HMLENG
-616 CRGFIQKPYDA
+616 CKGFIQKPYDA
-627 VRMARKMREILD
+627 VRMARKIREILD

>member
-1 MAKRIRPSTACQKT
+1 MQIKPPDKDKR
-15 HMRNRRPTNETLL
+15 L
-28 ITLVVVAVICGL
+28 LVVAMLSVVCGL
-40 LDAGWVYSV
+40 VVAGLDLYIASWRSLPESSSLVWLSALVKVTLIALVLLLGYLSLQAVLSRRQLAQLLAETKHAFEEV
-49 AAGSTALPDPTLA
+49 VRQSTSQRDDFNQQLGQEVTERRRMETAL
-62 SFFPLAV
+62 
-69 RIVLLAL
+69 
-76 LFIAGGMLWQIQRAN
+76 
-91 RQLRQALDKHE
+91 
-102 KAQDQSARQNRAK
+102 
-115 LKALGAKIRMEVK
+115 
-128 ARRRLEAAV
+128 

-173 LNRLAIQ
+173 LNRLTIY
-180 PSGAALAKCIHPN
+180 PTGVNLAKCIHPH
-193 ERDRVIEWYQRR
+193 ERDKVIEWYQRR
-205 LEGRELPYSL
+205 LEGKELPYSL
-215 MFRLEGEHGA
+215 MFRLEGENST

-298 TEAGGPLQESLR
+298 IEDGNPLHESLQ
-310 SIERCVQSGSQLT
+310 SIARCVQSGSQLT

-337 TPCNLNSIVNKA
+337 KPSDLNAIVKKSSD
-349 CEIFGRTKREVDI
+349 IFGRTKREINI
-362 HRVFAKDIWSVEVD
+362 HRVFALDVWPVEVD

-388 VNAWQAMPDGGDLFV
+388 VNAWQAMPDGGDLFIA
-403 EVENVELDEHYTRI
+403 VENVELDEHYARV
-417 KPYNIRPGR
+417 KSYNVRPGHY
-426 FVKLS
+426 VKLS
-431 VTDTGVGMDAETRKR
+431 VTDSGVGMDAETRKR

-475 GGFINCYSEI
+475 GGFINCYSEL
-485 GHGTTFNIYF
+485 GQGTTFNIYF
-495 PESEKAIVDE
+495 PESYQGIVDDAPE
-505 ERREDEL
+505 TDDDL
-512 VTGVPGGSET
+512 TTGVPRGTET
-522 VLFIDDE
+522 ILFVDDDE
-529 DEILAVGRK
+529 ENLTVGRK
-538 ILAGLGYQVITA
+538 ILAGLGYQVYIA
-550 RDGKTSLEIYAEK
+550 RDGKTSLEIYTAMGE
-563 SDQIDLV
+563 QIDMV

-577 GMGGREVFEALLQID
+577 GIGGREVFEALRRLD

-610 HMLDRG
+610 HMLDQG
-616 CRGFIQKPYDA
+616 CKGFIQKPYDA
-627 VRMARKMREILD
+627 GRMARKIREILD
-639 A
+639 T

>member
-1 MAKRIRPSTACQKT
+1 MLIKHPDKDKRLLVVAMLAVACGLVVAGLDLYLAPL
-15 HMRNRRPTNETLL
+15 RSVAADSVLVRLSAL
-28 ITLVVVAVICGL
+28 IKMTLVVL
-40 LDAGWVYSV
+40 LLLLGYLSWQ
-49 AAGSTALPDPTLA
+49 
-62 SFFPLAV
+62 AV
-69 RIVLLAL
+69 RGRRQLTQLLAETKRSFEDVVSQSTSNL
-76 LFIAGGMLWQIQRAN
+76 DDFSQ
-91 RQLRQALDKHE
+91 QLRQE
-102 KAQDQSARQNRAK
+102 VTERR
-115 LKALGAKIRMEVK
+115 RMED
-128 ARRRLEAAV
+128 AL

-173 LNRLAIQ
+173 LNRLTIY
-180 PSGAALAKCIHPN
+180 PTGANLAKCIHPH
-193 ERDRVIEWYQRR
+193 ERDKVIEWYQRR
-205 LEGRELPYSL
+205 LEGKELPYSL
-215 MFRLEGEHGA
+215 MFRLAGENST

-298 TEAGGPLQESLR
+298 VEDGSSLHESIQ
-310 SIERCVQSGSQLT
+310 SIARCVQSGSQLT

-337 TPCNLNSIVNKA
+337 KPSDLNAIVKKSSD
-349 CEIFGRTKREVDI
+349 IFGRTKREINI
-362 HRVFAKDIWSVEVD
+362 HRVFAIDVWPVEVD

-388 VNAWQAMPDGGDLFV
+388 VNAWQAMPDGGDLFIA
-403 EVENVELDEHYTRI
+403 VENVKLDEHYARV
-417 KPYNIRPGR
+417 KSYNVRPGR
-426 FVKLS
+426 YVKLS
-431 VTDTGVGMDAETRKR
+431 VTDSGVGMDAETRKR

-475 GGFINCYSEI
+475 GGFINCYSEL
-485 GHGTTFNIYF
+485 GQGTTFNIFF
-495 PESEKAIVDE
+495 PESGQEIVNDDPETEDDASIGVPRGTETILFVDDDE
-505 ERREDEL
+505 ENL
-512 VTGVPGGSET
+512 T
-522 VLFIDDE
+522 
-529 DEILAVGRK
+529 VGRK
-538 ILAGLGYQVITA
+538 ILVGLGYQVYTA
-550 RDGKTSLEIYAEK
+550 RDGKTSIEIYTAK
-563 SDQIDLV
+563 GDQIDMV

-577 GMGGREVFEALLQID
+577 GMGGREVFEALRRLD
-592 PDVRV
+592 PEVRV

-610 HMLDRG
+610 QMLDQG
-616 CRGFIQKPYDA
+616 CKGFIQKPYDA
-627 VRMARKMREILD
+627 GRMARKIREILD
-639 A
+639 T

>member
-1 MAKRIRPSTACQKT
+1 MLNGRLPR
-15 HMRNRRPTNETLL
+15 ETLL
-28 ITLVVVAVICGL
+28 IAVVLAAVAFEL
-40 LDAGWVYSV
+40 LDTGFIYFLN
-49 AAGSTALPDPTLA
+49 GSASPTTLSGP
-62 SFFPLAV
+62 SFFTSAV
-69 RIVLLAL
+69 RIISLLL
-76 LFIAGGMLWQIQRAN
+76 LLIAAGMGWQVRRAN
-91 RQLRQALDKHE
+91 RRLQQTLQTREEALDQCMRQKT
-102 KAQDQSARQNRAK
+102 ARLQS
-115 LKALGAKIRMEVK
+115 LGAKVRQEVK
-128 ARRRLEAAV
+128 ARRHLEAAV

-173 LNRLAIQ
+173 LNRLSIQ

-205 LEGRELPYSL
+205 LEGKELPYSL
-215 MFRLEGEHGA
+215 MFRLEGAHSA

-269 IGTLAGGIAH
+269 IRTLAGGIAH

-298 TEAGGPLQESLR
+298 TEGGGPLQESLQ

-337 TPCNLNSIVNKA
+337 KPCNLNSIVNKA
-349 CEIFGRTKREVDI
+349 SEIFGRTKREVNI
-362 HRVFAKDIWSVEVD
+362 HRVFARDVWSVEVD

-403 EVENVELDEHYTRI
+403 EVENIELDEHYTRI
-417 KPYNIRPGR
+417 KPYNIRSGR
-426 FVKLS
+426 YVKLS

-495 PESEKAIVDE
+495 PESDKAIVDE
-505 ERREDEL
+505 ERRRDDEL
-512 VTGVPGGSET
+512 ITGVPGGSET
-522 VLFIDDE
+522 ILFVDDE
-529 DEILAVGRK
+529 EEILAVGRK
-538 ILAGLGYQVITA
+538 ILAGLGYRVISA
-550 RDGKTSLEIYAEK
+550 PDGKTSLEIYTDRG
-563 SDQIDLV
+563 DQIDLV

-577 GMGGREVFEALLQID
+577 GMGGREVFETLRQID

-610 HMLDRG
+610 HMLKNG
-616 CRGFIQKPYDA
+616 CKGFIQKPYDA
-627 VRMARKMREILD
+627 VRMARKIREILD

>member
-1 MAKRIRPSTACQKT
+1 MQIQGTKKDG
-15 HMRNRRPTNETLL
+15 LL
-28 ITLVVVAVICGL
+28 TVVALAALICGL
-40 LDAGWVYSV
+40 LDASLYLILS
-49 AAGSTALPDPTLA
+49 AGSVSSPPISWLSAFTLVLRA
-62 SFFPLAV
+62 FLLLLL
-69 RIVLLAL
+69 VLLGVL
-76 LFIAGGMLWQIQRAN
+76 SIRSLRVR
-91 RQLRQALDKHE
+91 RQMERDMAADKRSFE
-102 KAQDQSARQNRAK
+102 RIARQSKSRVK
-115 LKALGAKIRMEVK
+115 TLGTKIRQEVK
-128 ARRRLEAAV
+128 ARRRMEAAV

-173 LNRLAIQ
+173 LNRLSIQ

-205 LEGRELPYSL
+205 LEGKELPYSL
-215 MFRLEGEHGA
+215 MFRLEGAHSA

-298 TEAGGPLQESLR
+298 TQSGGPLQESLQ

-337 TPCNLNSIVNKA
+337 KPCNLNSIVNKA
-349 CEIFGRTKREVDI
+349 SEIFGRTKREVNI
-362 HRVFAKDIWSVEVD
+362 HRVFARDVWSVEVD

-403 EVENVELDEHYTRI
+403 EVENIELDEHYTRI
-417 KPYNIRPGR
+417 KPYNIRSGR
-426 FVKLS
+426 YVKLS

-495 PESEKAIVDE
+495 PESDKAIVDE
-505 ERREDEL
+505 ERLRDDEL
-512 VTGVPGGSET
+512 ITGVPGGSET
-522 VLFIDDE
+522 ILFVDDE
-529 DEILAVGRK
+529 EEILAVGRK
-538 ILAGLGYQVITA
+538 ILAGLGYRVITA
-550 RDGKTSLEIYAEK
+550 PDGKTSLEIYTDRG
-563 SDQIDLV
+563 DQIDLV

-577 GMGGREVFEALLQID
+577 GMGGREVFETLRQID

-610 HMLDRG
+610 HMLKNG
-616 CRGFIQKPYDA
+616 CKGFIQKPYDA
-627 VRMARKMREILD
+627 VRMARKIREILD